1 MARGVFRCCD
11 LSKICR
17 ISCKNMKKRLDRRL
31 EIAYII
37 GALRRQ
43 QVGSPVNPAED
54 INKILIVF
62 VPLRLFAAGDFF
74 LSVIIRN
81 RR

>member
-1 MARGVFRCCD
+1 
-11 LSKICR
+11 
-17 ISCKNMKKRLDRRL
+17 
-31 EIAYII
+31 
-37 GALRRQ
+37 
-43 QVGSPVNPAED
+43 VGSPVNPAED
-54 INKILIVF
+54 INKFLIVF